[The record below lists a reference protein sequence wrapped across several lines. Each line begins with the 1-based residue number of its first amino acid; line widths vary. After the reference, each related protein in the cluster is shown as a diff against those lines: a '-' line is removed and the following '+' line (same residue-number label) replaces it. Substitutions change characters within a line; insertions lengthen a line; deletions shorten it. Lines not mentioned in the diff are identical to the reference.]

1 MALCVAATYEQGFY
15 DRKYAVV
22 GPRNERRFKRN
33 MRIDGMR
40 EVTGGCAASGAILLF
55 AVLIIFSFIL
65 GDHAEAILEENA
77 FLQLFGGVVGLC
89 ALIWFCLSLPRIIR
103 EYAAKAG
110 SWLILLAIV
119 LALIDAV
126 ADVRTGRAITLSGN
140 VLSVFVLGIIVLG
153 VNFILI
159 YRNIGCNDDRAFDKV
174 REVLVYR
181 AGEHQDCILI
191 ENNVFDALDD
201 IIVTLFAP
209 MEQLWGGTSVTQG
222 EQQAGK
228 DLRIKVEHV
237 DRGKY
242 LVKIPNTIANYQ
254 RSASLLKLENIAGV
268 TFIEIAFS
276 AEGRH
281 WIKRGGSQD
290 VVTEIPV
297 MPSDY
302 YGSGSVPDAWAE
314 AKQI

>member
-1 MALCVAATYEQGFY
+1 MTGHSIRC
-15 DRKYAVV
+15 
-22 GPRNERRFKRN
+22 ER
-33 MRIDGMR
+33 
-40 EVTGGCAASGAILLF
+40 CLF
-55 AVLIIFSFIL
+55 IERVSIKIA
-65 GDHAEAILEENA
+65 
-77 FLQLFGGVVGLC
+77 
-89 ALIWFCLSLPRIIR
+89 
-103 EYAAKAG
+103 
-110 SWLILLAIV
+110 
-119 LALIDAV
+119 
-126 ADVRTGRAITLSGN
+126 
-140 VLSVFVLGIIVLG
+140 
-153 VNFILI
+153 
-159 YRNIGCNDDRAFDKV
+159 
-174 REVLVYR
+174 
-181 AGEHQDCILI
+181 ILI

-209 MEQLWGGTSVTQG
+209 MEQLWGGTSVTQW

-297 MPSDY
+297 TPSDY
-302 YGSGSVPDAWAE
+302 YGSGSVPMLGLRLNRSRSFMFLHQDSAAGV
-314 AKQI
+314 I